1 MGIEK
6 TDPERMGEVLA
17 VIIEVVRQVAILVQP
32 VMPDA
37 ASNLLDQ
44 LKIPQTERDF
54 TRVGGN
60 IRLAA
65 GTVIDKPQPVFP
77 RFVDASDKEQLMSD
91 MLHIID
97 SHAHLDYPQFEA
109 QLDDV
114 IGRAASLGVR
124 EMITIGVKLSTAQN
138 AAENLPKNMTIS
150 GLVQVSTRMRL
161 AMKLMLPTMRL
172 SETLWITRA
181 VLLWVRQG

>member
-1 MGIEK
+1 
-6 TDPERMGEVLA
+6 
-17 VIIEVVRQVAILVQP
+17 
-32 VMPDA
+32 
-37 ASNLLDQ
+37 
-44 LKIPQTERDF
+44 
-54 TRVGGN
+54 
-60 IRLAA
+60 
-65 GTVIDKPQPVFP
+65 
-77 RFVDASDKEQLMSD
+77 MSD

-124 EMITIGVKLSTAQN
+124 EMITIGVKLSTAERP
-138 AAENLPKNMTIS
+138 ENLPKNMTIS
-150 GLVQVSTRMRL
+150 GLVQVSTRTRL

-172 SETLWITRA
+172 SETLWIIRA